1 MDNSAES
8 AFAPGRRFCFDPR
21 SPKLADFP
29 KLLVSLYDV
38 GYVRIMQVL
47 KSSRFG
53 FDVRGKPTG
62 HKSFTK

>member
-29 KLLVSLYDV
+29 KLLVRLYDV
-38 GYVRIMQVL
+38 GITQVL